1 MYLNWWS
8 LTPKKKG
15 SLFNPSSRTI
25 RKGEVNLGAMVS
37 LRSERIF
44 ATVVVHVMLLSLVAG
59 CIGALDN
66 TVDPRATLEAYP
78 TLIQEGEMVTLDAR
92 DSSPVEGVITTY
104 AWDFGDGTTAETVI
118 GFTSHTYLTYG
129 QYTVRIT
136 VTNDQGGTDDALATI
151 IVNGAPSVNI
161 SMPSTVRAGDAALLD
176 ASASYDPE
184 GNDLNY
190 QWDLNTMV
198 DSDGDGNPSNDA
210 DETSPTVLLDTSVSG
225 YIYGS
230 LVVDDGAGAFAVE
243 SFEIN
248 VTSRTFQVTWITETY
263 AVSWDEY
270 LEQGDSWTGNM
281 TPGDIGRVMSFN
293 ALLELDQDV
302 APPHDNFT
310 LALNIVEDNYNRRV
324 ATEPGNYST
333 NEPARAEM
341 SEESMNVRGED
352 GMYTSDSAE
361 ELLRMLLNSKESG
374 NGQGP
379 WAWTVVA
386 RQSDPDA
393 FIGEID
399 PDPGNDWTLTVE
411 VVVMRPT
418 LTEVALGTTNQQ

>member
-1 MYLNWWS
+1 M
-8 LTPKKKG
+8 KKKAG
-15 SLFNPSSRTI
+15 LFNPSSRTI
-25 RKGEVNLGAMVS
+25 RKGEVSLCVMMG

-44 ATVVVHVMLLSLVAG
+44 AMLAAHVMLLSLVAG
-59 CIGALDN
+59 CIGALDT

-92 DSSPVEGVITTY
+92 DSSPVEGVITNY
-104 AWDFGDGTTAETVI
+104 AWDFGDGTTAETVV
-118 GFTSHTYLTYG
+118 GFTSHSYLSYG

-176 ASASYDPE
+176 ASASFDPE
-184 GNDLNY
+184 GNELSY
-190 QWDLNTMV
+190 QWDLNTLE

-210 DETSPTVLLDTSVSG
+210 DETTPTVLLDTSTSG
-225 YIYGS
+225 FIYGS
-230 LVVDDGAGAFAVE
+230 LRVDDGAGAFAVE

-263 AVSWDEY
+263 EVSWDEY
-270 LEQGDSWTGNM
+270 LEQGDSWSGNM

-293 ALLELDQDV
+293 AVLELDQDV

-310 LALNIVEDNYNRRV
+310 LAVNIVEDNYNRRV
-324 ATEPGNYST
+324 ATEAGNYST

-341 SEESMNVRGED
+341 SEEGMNVRGED

-361 ELLRMLLNSKESG
+361 ELLRTLLNSRESG

-379 WAWTVVA
+379 WVWTVVA
-386 RQSDPDA
+386 QQSDPDA

-411 VVVMRPT
+411 VIVMRPS
-418 LTEVALGTTNQQ
+418 LTEVALGTTSE

>member
-1 MYLNWWS
+1 MM
-8 LTPKKKG
+8 KKKA
-15 SLFNPSSRTI
+15 SLFNSSSRTI
-25 RKGEVNLGAMVS
+25 RKGEVSLWFMVS

-44 ATVVVHVMLLSLVAG
+44 AMLAAHVMLLSLVAG
-59 CIGALDN
+59 CMGALDT

-92 DSSPVEGVITTY
+92 DSSPVEGVITNY
-104 AWDFGDGTTAETVI
+104 AWDFGDGTTAETVV
-118 GFTSHTYLTYG
+118 GFTSHSYLSYG

-176 ASASYDPE
+176 ASASFDPE
-184 GNDLNY
+184 GNELSY
-190 QWDLNTMV
+190 QWDLNTLE

-210 DETSPTVLLDTSVSG
+210 DETTSTVLLDTSTSG
-225 YIYGS
+225 FIYGS
-230 LVVDDGAGAFAVE
+230 LRVDDGAGASAVE

-263 AVSWDEY
+263 EVSWDEY
-270 LEQGDSWTGNM
+270 LEQGDSWSGNM

-310 LALNIVEDNYNRRV
+310 LAVNIVEDNYNRRV
-324 ATEPGNYST
+324 ATEAGNYST

-341 SEESMNVRGED
+341 SEEGMNVRGED

-361 ELLRMLLNSKESG
+361 ELLRTLLNSRESG

-379 WAWTVVA
+379 WVWTVVA
-386 RQSDPDA
+386 QQSDPDA

-411 VVVMRPT
+411 VVVMRPS
-418 LTEVALGTTNQQ
+418 LTEVALGTTSE

>member
-1 MYLNWWS
+1 M
-8 LTPKKKG
+8 KKKAG
-15 SLFNPSSRTI
+15 LFNPSSRTI
-25 RKGEVNLGAMVS
+25 RKGEVSLCVMMG

-44 ATVVVHVMLLSLVAG
+44 AMLAAHVMLLSLVAG
-59 CIGALDN
+59 CIGALDT

-92 DSSPVEGVITTY
+92 DSSPVEGVITNY
-104 AWDFGDGTTAETVI
+104 AWDFGDGTTAETVV
-118 GFTSHTYLTYG
+118 GFTSHTYLSYG

-176 ASASYDPE
+176 ASASFDPE
-184 GNDLNY
+184 GNELSY
-190 QWDLNTMV
+190 QWDLNTLE

-210 DETSPTVLLDTSVSG
+210 DETTPTVLLDTSTSG
-225 YIYGS
+225 FIYGS
-230 LVVDDGAGAFAVE
+230 LRVDDGAGAFAVE

-263 AVSWDEY
+263 EVSWDEY
-270 LEQGDSWTGNM
+270 LEQGDSWSGNM

-293 ALLELDQDV
+293 AVLELDQDV

-310 LALNIVEDNYNRRV
+310 LAVNIVEDNYNRRV
-324 ATEPGNYST
+324 ATEAGNYST

-341 SEESMNVRGED
+341 SEEGMNVRGED

-361 ELLRMLLNSKESG
+361 ELLRTLLNSRESG

-379 WAWTVVA
+379 WVWTVVA
-386 RQSDPDA
+386 QQSDPDA

-411 VVVMRPT
+411 VIVMRPS
-418 LTEVALGTTNQQ
+418 LTEVALGTTSE

>member
-1 MYLNWWS
+1 M
-8 LTPKKKG
+8 KKKG
-15 SLFNPSSRTI
+15 GLFNPSSRTI
-25 RKGEVNLGAMVS
+25 RKGEVSLSIMVGM
-37 LRSERIF
+37 RSERIF
-44 ATVVVHVMLLSLVAG
+44 AMLAAHVMLLSLVAG

-92 DSSPVEGVITTY
+92 DSSPVEGVITNY
-104 AWDFGDGTTAETVI
+104 VWDFGDGTTAETVV
-118 GFTSHTYLTYG
+118 GFTSHSYLSYG

-161 SMPSTVRAGDAALLD
+161 SMPSIVRAGDAALLD
-176 ASASYDPE
+176 ASASFDPE
-184 GNDLNY
+184 GNELSY
-190 QWDLNTMV
+190 QWDLNTLE

-210 DETSPTVLLDTSVSG
+210 DETTKTVLLDTSMSG
-225 YIYGS
+225 FIYGS
-230 LVVDDGAGAFAVE
+230 LRVDDGAGAMAIE

-248 VTSRTFQVTWITETY
+248 VTTRTFQVTWITETY
-263 AVSWDEY
+263 EVSWDEY
-270 LEQGDSWTGNM
+270 LEQGDSWSGNM

-293 ALLELDQDV
+293 AILELDQDV

-310 LALNIVEDNYNRRV
+310 LAVNIVEDNYNRRV

-341 SEESMNVRGED
+341 SEEGMNSRGED

-361 ELLRMLLNSKESG
+361 DLLRMLLNSRESG
-374 NGQGP
+374 NGQGT
-379 WAWTVVA
+379 WVWTVVA
-386 RQSDPDA
+386 QQSDPDA

-411 VVVMRPT
+411 VIVMRPS
-418 LTEVALGTTNQQ
+418 LTEVALGTTSEQ

>member
-1 MYLNWWS
+1 M
-8 LTPKKKG
+8 KKKA
-15 SLFNPSSRTI
+15 SLFNSSSRTI
-25 RKGEVNLGAMVS
+25 RKGEVSLWFMVS

-44 ATVVVHVMLLSLVAG
+44 AMLAAHVMLLSLVAG
-59 CIGALDN
+59 CMGALDT

-92 DSSPVEGVITTY
+92 DSSPVEGVITNY
-104 AWDFGDGTTAETVI
+104 AWDFGDGTTAETVV
-118 GFTSHTYLTYG
+118 GFTSHSYLSYG

-176 ASASYDPE
+176 ASASFDPE
-184 GNDLNY
+184 GNELSY
-190 QWDLNTMV
+190 QWDLNTLE

-210 DETSPTVLLDTSVSG
+210 DETTSTVLLDTSTSG
-225 YIYGS
+225 FIYGS
-230 LVVDDGAGAFAVE
+230 LRVDDGAGASAVE

-263 AVSWDEY
+263 EVSWDEY
-270 LEQGDSWTGNM
+270 LEQGDSWSGNM

-310 LALNIVEDNYNRRV
+310 LAVNIVEDNYNRRV
-324 ATEPGNYST
+324 ATEAGNYST

-341 SEESMNVRGED
+341 SEEGMNVRGED

-361 ELLRMLLNSKESG
+361 ELLRTLLNSRESG

-379 WAWTVVA
+379 WVWTVVA
-386 RQSDPDA
+386 QQSDPDA

-411 VVVMRPT
+411 VVVMRPS
-418 LTEVALGTTNQQ
+418 LTEVALGTTSE

>member
-1 MYLNWWS
+1 M
-8 LTPKKKG
+8 KKKAG
-15 SLFNPSSRTI
+15 LFNPSSRTI
-25 RKGEVNLGAMVS
+25 RKGEVSLWFMVS

-44 ATVVVHVMLLSLVAG
+44 AMLAAHVMLLSLVAG
-59 CIGALDN
+59 CMGALDT

-92 DSSPVEGVITTY
+92 DSSPVEGVITNY
-104 AWDFGDGTTAETVI
+104 AWDFGDGTTAETVV
-118 GFTSHTYLTYG
+118 GFTSHSYLSYG

-176 ASASYDPE
+176 ASASFDPE
-184 GNDLNY
+184 GNELSY
-190 QWDLNTMV
+190 QWDLNTLE

-210 DETSPTVLLDTSVSG
+210 DETTSTVLLDTSTSG
-225 YIYGS
+225 FIYGS
-230 LVVDDGAGAFAVE
+230 LRVDDGAGASAVE

-263 AVSWDEY
+263 EVSWDEY
-270 LEQGDSWTGNM
+270 LEQGDSWSGNM

-310 LALNIVEDNYNRRV
+310 LAVNIVEDNYNRRV
-324 ATEPGNYST
+324 ATEAGNYST

-341 SEESMNVRGED
+341 SEEGMNVRGED

-361 ELLRMLLNSKESG
+361 ELLRTLLNSRESG

-379 WAWTVVA
+379 WVWTVVA
-386 RQSDPDA
+386 QQSDPDA

-411 VVVMRPT
+411 VVVMRPS
-418 LTEVALGTTNQQ
+418 LTEVALGTTSE

>member
-1 MYLNWWS
+1 M
-8 LTPKKKG
+8 KKKAG
-15 SLFNPSSRTI
+15 LFNPSSRTI
-25 RKGEVNLGAMVS
+25 RKGEVSLWFMVS

-44 ATVVVHVMLLSLVAG
+44 AMLAAHVMLLSLVAG
-59 CIGALDN
+59 CMGALDT

-92 DSSPVEGVITTY
+92 DSSPVEGVITNY
-104 AWDFGDGTTAETVI
+104 AWDFGDGTTAETVV
-118 GFTSHTYLTYG
+118 GFTSHSYLSYG

-176 ASASYDPE
+176 ASASFDPE
-184 GNDLNY
+184 GNELSY
-190 QWDLNTMV
+190 QWDLNTLE

-210 DETSPTVLLDTSVSG
+210 DETTPTVLLDTSTSG
-225 YIYGS
+225 FIYGS
-230 LVVDDGAGAFAVE
+230 LRVDDGAGASAVE

-263 AVSWDEY
+263 EVSWDEY
-270 LEQGDSWTGNM
+270 LEQGDSWSGNM

-310 LALNIVEDNYNRRV
+310 LAVNIVEDNYNRRV
-324 ATEPGNYST
+324 ATEAGNYST

-341 SEESMNVRGED
+341 SEEGMNVRGED

-361 ELLRMLLNSKESG
+361 ELLRTLLNSRESG

-379 WAWTVVA
+379 WVWTVVA
-386 RQSDPDA
+386 QQSDPDA

-411 VVVMRPT
+411 VVVMRPS
-418 LTEVALGTTNQQ
+418 LTEVALGTTSE